1 MVALEAMACGL
12 PVIATDVGG
21 IREIM
26 IEGYGEI
33 VPPNDPNSLAEAI
46 LNFSKSKLASCRTEL
61 REKVEKKY
69 SWDQNV
75 RKLAKI
81 YEELI

>member
-1 MVALEAMACGL
+1 VA
-12 PVIATDVGG
+12 TNVGG

-26 IEGYGEI
+26 IEGFGKI
-33 VPPNDPNSLAEAI
+33 VPPNNPDLLAEAI
-46 LNFSKSKLASCRTEL
+46 FNMSKSTLTFRKNEL
-61 REKVEKKY
+61 RKKIEERY

-75 RKLAKI
+75 RKLLEI